1 MGISDPL
8 TKRLHSALSWE
19 HAPGLNCFCTVP
31 MPNSIWKSDNASS
44 SYRVPSQFRV
54 PWRAFSLVEL
64 LVVVSVIGILAGL
77 LLPALGRAKAKA
89 ESTSCL
95 NNVRQLNLGWLLYAD
110 QSNDHLIYNLGLDS
124 RQPIPN
130 TNRSLNWV
138 DNIMSWEVTDT
149 DNTNLLFLKKS
160 PLTPFIGSTAGVF
173 VCPSD
178 KIVSDVQ
185 RQHGWT
191 RRVRSYSMNAMVG
204 DAGPNV
210 QNGGN
215 IVNPGYR
222 QFLHLAD
229 IPNPSGIFVFLD
241 EHPDSIGDGYFYNKV
256 ADSEWAH
263 LPGSYHRGAANFSY
277 ADGHVGLHRWKSAQ
291 TTPRSAPFTTTLPS
305 VVLTNGQA
313 DFQWIAY
320 WSSSA
325 Q

>member
-1 MGISDPL
+1 MGMTAPKIQRQLFDLLRESQAE
-8 TKRLHSALSWE
+8 TLHSGIL
-19 HAPGLNCFCTVP
+19 PGPESAGRSGTETNGAVHSRRRNVE
-31 MPNSIWKSDNASS
+31 M
-44 SYRVPSQFRV
+44 
-54 PWRAFSLVEL
+54 RAFTLVEL
-64 LVVVSVIGILAGL
+64 LVVISVIGILAGL
-77 LLPALGRAKAKA
+77 LLPALGRAKSKA

-110 QSNDHLIYNLGLDS
+110 QSSDRLVYNLGLDS
-124 RQPIPN
+124 RQPIAN
-130 TNRSLNWV
+130 TNRSMNWV
-138 DNIMSWEVTDT
+138 DNIMSWEVIDS
-149 DNTNLLFLKKS
+149 DNTNLAFLKHS
-160 PLTPFIGSTAGVF
+160 PLTPLIGATAGIF

-178 KIVSDVQ
+178 KLVSDAQ
-185 RQHGWT
+185 RQIGWT
-191 RRVRSYSMNAMVG
+191 HRVRSYSMNAMVG

-256 ADSEWAH
+256 SDLEWAH
-263 LPGSYHRGAANFSY
+263 LPGSYHRGAASFSY
-277 ADGHVGLHRWKSAQ
+277 ADGHVGLHRWKSTQ
-291 TTPRSAPFTTTLPS
+291 TTPRSAPFTTLLPIA
-305 VVLTNGQA
+305 LTNNSQV

-320 WSSSA
+320 WSSTS